1 VRVVKLSWAESNS
14 RFTALMEGL
23 AIAWLKH
30 ASQKAVAEQLH
41 LSTGHRFAVVV
52 GL

>member
-1 VRVVKLSWAESNS
+1 MRVVQLPWAEANS

-30 ASQKAVAEQLH
+30 ASQKAVAE
-41 LSTGHRFAVVV
+41 SSCG
-52 GL
+52 